1 MSCSPFDV
9 RDYVLGELTPS
20 QREQMQAHLER
31 CPACAADADTL
42 SLTRAALL
50 SIREEEP
57 PRRIAFVSDK
67 VFQPRWWQ
75 LWLRPSFAG
84 ALLIALSILAH
95 ALYRP
100 LPQAQPAPVA
110 QTPSLSPQQVEQL
123 VQAAVAQAVAQTE
136 ARLNSRWQ
144 KVLTERDRQLE
155 LQRRG
160 DLVAMQQYAEY
171 LQKGARAMLRAS
183 LSDLRPEV
191 TQ

>member
-1 MSCSPFDV
+1 MSCPPFDV

-20 QREQMQAHLER
+20 QREQMQAHLEH

-42 SLTRAALL
+42 SLTRTALL
-50 SIREEEP
+50 SVREEEP

-75 LWLRPSFAG
+75 LWFRPSFAG
-84 ALLIALSILAH
+84 ALLIALAILAH

-100 LPQAQPAPVA
+100 VQKAQQAPVA
-110 QTPSLSPQQVEQL
+110 QVQSLSPQQVEQL
-123 VQAAVAQAVAQTE
+123 VRDAVAQAVAQSE
-136 ARLNSRWQ
+136 ARLNTRWQ
-144 KVLTERDRQLE
+144 KVLAERDRQLE

-171 LQKGARAMLRAS
+171 LQNGARAILRAS
-183 LSDLRPEV
+183 LSDIRPEV